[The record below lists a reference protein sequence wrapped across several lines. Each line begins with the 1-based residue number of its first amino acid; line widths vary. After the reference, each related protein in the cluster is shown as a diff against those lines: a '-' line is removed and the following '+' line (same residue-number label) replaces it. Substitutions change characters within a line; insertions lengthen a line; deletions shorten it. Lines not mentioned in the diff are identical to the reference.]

1 MNLRPS
7 IQITVILCAALLF
20 AGCVKDVS
28 IADQAADKT
37 VIEAIIEVGEP
48 VVEVY
53 IHGLRGVI
61 EDQVLS
67 NLNITLNGPVEEV
80 TLSPIPAR
88 PGYYEGIFSNH
99 ILPESSYTLTVERE
113 SEVIS
118 AEATT
123 PPSMAA
129 FSSSKEYLDATL
141 SGDLVFLEWT
151 GVNTGSVNEYFY
163 VIELIPLEE
172 DAEELRNSYGESSP
186 SRVVSFTS
194 EITLSVDVFNFF
206 GDHSI
211 EVFAISKDFE
221 ALYVAQPDAG
231 LNGPSNIQNGYGY
244 FLGASVIQGSLEIR

>member
-20 AGCVKDVS
+20 TGCVKEVP

-37 VIEAIIEVGEP
+37 VIEAVIEVAQP
-48 VVEVY
+48 KVEVY

-67 NLNITLNGPVEEV
+67 
-80 TLSPIPAR
+80 TLSVTVSGPQEGLSLSPVLDK
-88 PGYYEGIFSNH
+88 PGYYEGVFSEP
-99 ILPESSYTLTVERE
+99 ILPESSYSLTVERE
-113 SEVIS
+113 GELIS
-118 AEATT
+118 AEAIT
-123 PPSMAA
+123 PPIMGTL
-129 FSSSKEYLDATL
+129 SSSKDFLDATIN
-141 SGDLVFLEWT
+141 GDLVFLEWT

-163 VIELIPLEE
+163 VIELIPLDA
-172 DAEELRNSYGESSP
+172 DAEEIIKVYGVSSP
-186 SRVVSFTS
+186 SRVVSYNS
-194 EITLSVDVFNFF
+194 EASLSVDDFNFF
-206 GDHSI
+206 GHHSI